1 MICLGCFFADK
12 ETDIPSYHVTRLSS
26 HASCN
31 VETNER
37 DLRLLEFATFNNLVL
52 TNIVGSH
59 KPPRRRTWHS
69 PDRKHHNQI
78 VYILVR
84 KHFGSGVNIHSFPGA
99 GIGTDHDLVMMTFEF
114 I

>member
-1 MICLGCFFADK
+1 MFYGDK
-12 ETDIPSYHVTRLSS
+12 GTDIPSYYVTRQSG

-37 DLRLLEFATFNNLVL
+37 GLRLLEFATFNNLVL

-59 KPPRRRTWHS
+59 KSPRRRTWHS

>member
-1 MICLGCFFADK
+1 MFFADK
-12 ETDIPSYHVTRLSS
+12 ETDIPSYHVPRLSS

-37 DLRLLEFATFNNLVL
+37 GLRLLEFATFNNLVL
-52 TNIVGSH
+52 INNVGSH

-69 PDRKHHNQI
+69 LDTCRKHHNQI